1 MAFDGPAPT
10 DYRNVISL
18 NRAYLSLLQRDL
30 RARHGLR
37 RLRTPLSEKITSL
50 NKRQIERLA
59 ATPFLLLSYREGN
72 DHYWGK
78 VLGESSGGDLFTSS
92 GSDDLD
98 TLVSAGL
105 GFVWQLARQNPYVLR
120 LLCGASLHWCEQIA
134 EQTFYHLL
142 VSVAA
147 HGDVLQLR
155 AAHDHELWRKLL
167 ADGTNKE
174 TLIRRAAHISA
185 LQAVLT
191 KPQHKKRQTWALAAR
206 SMNVPGLRVADEP
219 DDEPDDESDDEP
231 DN

>member
-30 RARHGLR
+30 RARYGLR
-37 RLRTPLSEKITSL
+37 RLQTPLSDKITSL

-59 ATPFLLLSYREGN
+59 ATPFLLLSYREGD

-78 VLGESSGGDLFTSS
+78 VLGGSSGGDLFASS

-105 GFVWQLARQNPYVLR
+105 GFIWQLARQNPYALR
-120 LLCGASLHWCEQIA
+120 LFCGASLHWCEQIA
-134 EQTFYHLL
+134 EQTLYRLL

-147 HGDVLQLR
+147 HGDILQLR

-174 TLIRRAAHISA
+174 TLVRRAAHISA

-191 KPQHKKRQTWALAAR
+191 KPQHKKRQTWSLAAK
-206 SMNVPGLRVADEP
+206 SMSAPGLRVADE
-219 DDEPDDESDDEP
+219 SG
-231 DN
+231 

>member
-30 RARHGLR
+30 RARYGLR
-37 RLRTPLSEKITSL
+37 RLRTPLSDKITSL

-59 ATPFLLLSYREGN
+59 ATPFLLLSYREGD

-78 VLGESSGGDLFTSS
+78 VLGGSPGGDLFASS
-92 GSDDLD
+92 GSDALD

-105 GFVWQLARQNPYVLR
+105 GFIWQLARQNPYALR
-120 LLCGASLHWCEQIA
+120 LFCGASLHWCEQIA
-134 EQTFYHLL
+134 EQTLYRLL

-147 HGDVLQLR
+147 HGDILQLR

-167 ADGTNKE
+167 TDGTNNE
-174 TLIRRAAHISA
+174 TLVRRAAHISA

-191 KPQHKKRQTWALAAR
+191 KPQHKKRQTWSLAAR
-206 SMNVPGLRVADEP
+206 SMSAPGLRVADET
-219 DDEPDDESDDEP
+219 DD
-231 DN
+231 